1 MPHIYLT
8 KTCTVATECIEKVQ
22 LLERNGKPVVE
33 VHHKRQDWNSYYL
46 WEEEALE
53 AWANWKTFITNLEES
68 CRNESE
74 NGE

>member
-1 MPHIYLT
+1 
-8 KTCTVATECIEKVQ
+8 VQ

-53 AWANWKTFITNLEES
+53 AWANWQNFITSFEES
-68 CRNESE
+68 RQNESG